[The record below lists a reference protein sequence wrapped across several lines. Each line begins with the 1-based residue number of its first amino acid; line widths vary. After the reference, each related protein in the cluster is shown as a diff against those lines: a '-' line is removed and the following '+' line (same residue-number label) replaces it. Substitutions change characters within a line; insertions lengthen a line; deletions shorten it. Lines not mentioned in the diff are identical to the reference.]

1 MRHRDLIAAIAR
13 HLPHRT
19 QRDVEEVIDVLIE
32 LMQDELVKGEGVSL
46 PDIGKLSIEIQTVR
60 VSGAVRRQLGPAAPP
75 TMKRLYGRFR
85 PAQSLRDR
93 LEEEQKK

>member
-32 LMQDELVKGEGVSL
+32 LMQDELVQGEEVSL
-46 PDIGKLSIEIQTVR
+46 PDIGKLSIEMQT
-60 VSGAVRRQLGPAAPP
+60 GARIRRCKTPAWLGSAADHD
-75 TMKRLYGRFR
+75 TTLWAISAR
-85 PAQSLRDR
+85 PIA
-93 LEEEQKK
+93 